1 MTFASSHVYPGGASG
16 SNAANGNRLLNDN
29 NTRVSGITSGG
40 YTTATVKS
48 FNTEWNSSYSGQGGH
63 TGDAIDEHG
72 QPLERAFILKGI
84 KLLSD
89 KNSGDTPPLD
99 VFSYWVL
106 SDVFDE
112 SSGALRFVHPGHRAA
127 TLPFGEVFGLM
138 TFQGMRK
145 AAFNAFKML
154 NYLGPKRL
162 MSGGGTGNDGVDAMA
177 TMSANSDE
185 VQILVYNQYA
195 TFNTTGTDMVTVN
208 VSNLPATLSGKSVF
222 VTQFVVDETH
232 SNPYSVWVSQ
242 GKPSPDRGAVAGDEG
257 APAPGARA
265 GGQQDDPRYHVHE
278 HFTINRQAGDAADR
292 RA

>member
-1 MTFASSHVYPGGASG
+1 M
-16 SNAANGNRLLNDN
+16 NDN
-29 NTRVSGITSGG
+29 NTRVSQITSGG

-48 FNTEWNSSYSGQGGH
+48 FNTEWNSSY
-63 TGDAIDEHG
+63 TA
-72 QPLERAFILKGI
+72 RAASPATCSPSMDNHWNAGFILKGI

-89 KNSGDTPPLD
+89 KNSGETPPLD
-99 VFSYWVL
+99 VVSYWVL

-112 SSGALRFVHPGHRAA
+112 SSGPSGSYILGKTAA
-127 TLPFGEVFGLM
+127 GTLPFGQVFGVM

-185 VQILVYNQYA
+185 LQILVYDQYA

-208 VSNLPATLSGKSVF
+208 VSNLPATLVGK
-222 VTQFVVDETH
+222 
-232 SNPYSVWVSQ
+232 
-242 GKPSPDRGAVAGDEG
+242 
-257 APAPGARA
+257 
-265 GGQQDDPRYHVHE
+265 
-278 HFTINRQAGDAADR
+278 
-292 RA
+292 